1 MARTMMHYAAE
12 RKYFTAGIMIVDLKS
27 VNNTLAMLKLIKDSM
42 IKHLDLAALD
52 AKGQQQITSQ
62 N

>member
-42 IKHLDLAALD
+42 IKHLDLAVLD
-52 AKGQQQITSQ
+52 AKGQ
-62 N
+62 